1 MYNFILDINELKN
14 YYKDLKKNMKFIKA
28 ELKNIYETLNNITDI
43 WMDPNAQVF
52 LETIKD
58 DYSKAINI
66 LSSTNNLN
74 KQIENFCDVLINL
87 VNIYYT
93 KLEKPKLEYNN
104 TKIKNLMINLQFSI
118 KSINN
123 IKKITNEIE
132 IPIDFEF
139 RDQLLNLNKYA
150 LNLENNINDI
160 YVKTKNFSNDIEKEL
175 KKVKENT
182 NLIEII
188 KLKKVDRKYIWDTI
202 PINNK
207 FKLERKKIN
216 KYNRVDFK
224 KISSNQKLNHSNT
237 SSSTI
242 NLENLFD

>member
-14 YYKDLKKNMKFIKA
+14 YNKELKKNMKFIKA

-93 KLEKPKLEYNN
+93 KLEKPKLYMDVLLYF
-104 TKIKNLMINLQFSI
+104 NL
-118 KSINN
+118 
-123 IKKITNEIE
+123 
-132 IPIDFEF
+132 
-139 RDQLLNLNKYA
+139 R
-150 LNLENNINDI
+150 
-160 YVKTKNFSNDIEKEL
+160 
-175 KKVKENT
+175 
-182 NLIEII
+182 
-188 KLKKVDRKYIWDTI
+188 
-202 PINNK
+202 
-207 FKLERKKIN
+207 
-216 KYNRVDFK
+216 
-224 KISSNQKLNHSNT
+224 
-237 SSSTI
+237 
-242 NLENLFD
+242 